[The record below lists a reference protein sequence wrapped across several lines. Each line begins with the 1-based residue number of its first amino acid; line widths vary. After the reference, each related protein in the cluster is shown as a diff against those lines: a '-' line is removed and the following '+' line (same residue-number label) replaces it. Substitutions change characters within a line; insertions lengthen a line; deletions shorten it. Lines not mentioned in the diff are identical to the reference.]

1 MIIAHVDFGKDI
13 YVISKTFQSIEI
25 KVYDLIGR
33 EINSSHMQNEME
45 IINMSK
51 CASGV
56 YLVKLIQGSS
66 TVEKKVIIG

>member
-1 MIIAHVDFGKDI
+1 
-13 YVISKTFQSIEI
+13 
-25 KVYDLIGR
+25 
-33 EINSSHMQNEME
+33 ME